1 MLNKTAFYITLF
13 AAGAQAVKLEVCTS
27 TYADLLAQMRVY
39 TDYASCTVTA
49 DRVKVGAENLEEMS
63 NFKNSEAEKQGKAW
77 TDPAFPR
84 DLNAI
89 YWKGLDVIDDPD
101 DLLSEDELKQIKFL
115 RLSEHE

>member
-1 MLNKTAFYITLF
+1 MLNKTAFYITLV

-27 TYADLLAQMRVY
+27 TYADLLAQMKVY

-63 NFKNSEAEKQGKAW
+63 NFKISKEAKKGASW

-89 YWKGLDVIDDPD
+89 YWKDLDVIDDPN
-101 DLLSEDELKQIKFL
+101 DLLPDDELNEIEFV